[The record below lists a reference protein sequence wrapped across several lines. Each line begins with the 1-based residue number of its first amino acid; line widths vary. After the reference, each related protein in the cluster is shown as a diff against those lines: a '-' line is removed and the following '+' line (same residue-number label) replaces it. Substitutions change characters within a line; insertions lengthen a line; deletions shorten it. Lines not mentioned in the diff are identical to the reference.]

1 MKNLKTQYLIPAWLL
16 LFLACQPA
24 GKEGYPIP
32 PEPDYSNPVY
42 WFLDPAGQTSRAVD
56 IFYVYPTLGFS
67 GDSVNGQPAYLADI
81 SKREARDAAFSN
93 QRFNHEVYAGDEYNF
108 FAPFYRQRTMNALTD
123 DPENAGQLMQVPVSD
138 IAGAFLHYMTHY
150 NQGRPFML
158 LGHSQGSAVLLE
170 LLKQSMKQEHFEQ
183 MVAAYLIGWQI
194 TQEELDTYPHR
205 LNPARGS
212 DDTGVI
218 ILYNSLTTPDAKSPR
233 IDRSVV
239 GINPLN
245 WKTDSTLATRE
256 EHLGIVRFNRETRQ
270 YDTIPHFT
278 GAYIQDHYLI
288 CTDVDPAG
296 IFNEELKDLFPYGNL
311 HFMDSW
317 LFALNLKANMEER
330 VGAFLSGSSD
340 TIYPGH

>member
-1 MKNLKTQYLIPAWLL
+1 MNLKPKYLIPVLTL
-16 LFLACQPA
+16 LFLACHST
-24 GKEGYPIP
+24 GMENYLIP
-32 PEPDYSNPVY
+32 PKPDYRDPIY
-42 WFLDPAGQTSRAVD
+42 WFLDPAEQTSRAVD

-67 GDSVNGQPAYLADI
+67 SDTANPAFLADI
-81 SKREARDAAFSN
+81 TRQESREAAFSN
-93 QRFNHEVYAGDEYNF
+93 QRFNHQVYAGDEYNF
-108 FAPFYRQRTMNALTD
+108 FAPFYRQRTMNALTGG
-123 DPENAGQLMQVPVSD
+123 PGNAEQIMQVPVSD
-138 IAGAFLHYMTHY
+138 IATAFHHYMTHY

-170 LLKQSMKQEHFEQ
+170 LLKYHMDQEHHEQ

-194 TQEELDTYPHR
+194 TGEDLEEFPDR
-205 LNPARGS
+205 LIPARGS

-218 ILYNSLTTPDAKSPR
+218 IMFNSLTTLKARSPR

-239 GINPLN
+239 CINPLN
-245 WKTDSTLATRE
+245 WKTDPTMATRE

-288 CTDVDPAG
+288 CTDVDPSG
-296 IFNEELKDLFPYGNL
+296 VFNEDLKDLFPFGNL

-317 LFALNLKANMEER
+317 LYALNLKANMAER
-330 VGAFLSGSSD
+330 VGVFLSN
-340 TIYPGH
+340 